1 MKTKIKIDDFLML
14 IGWVEV
20 HHQLEH
26 SSFSNDDL
34 ANGKVP
40 NLKNLVEN
48 FSKPFKYQNLLD
60 QAYTNKLADLPIDT
74 KINHVDDFM
83 VDVYRIYNKI
93 IDTESKIDITDVY
106 KQMTASPGLDKEMMK
121 QIKPDLLKGALDDFK
136 KIFLDIIYN
145 YEFEGTEIRGI
156 QKNFIQEKLNYLI
169 ENEEYEE
176 AAIFRDK
183 LKTF

>member
-145 YEFEGTEIRGI
+145 YEF
-156 QKNFIQEKLNYLI
+156 
-169 ENEEYEE
+169 
-176 AAIFRDK
+176 
-183 LKTF
+183 